1 MKQGFGKLASLEEA
15 KKIIFSLVK
24 EKENE
29 KLRLENALNRV
40 LAQNIVAKIDVPHF
54 KKSAMDGFAV
64 MAEDTFGASNTN
76 PKELPIIERIKIG
89 QVAKKE
95 LKSNQCAEIAT
106 GAPLPKNA
114 DAVLMVEYCE
124 KVDNKII
131 LYKAVTP
138 GENVIDVGSDIKKG
152 SLLLKKGT
160 VLGPRF
166 IGLLASQGTKEI
178 LVKKSPKIAY
188 FSTGDEILPIDGQL
202 EEGKIYDINS
212 FTILGSIKEQGCDA
226 LFLGILEDDK
236 ELIKQKIEEA
246 LEMADFLLL
255 SGGSSLGEEDLTAEA
270 VKELGEV
277 LVHGIAV
284 KPGKPVLIGK
294 VKNKLILGLAGYPA
308 SALFNFYI
316 LVLPMID
323 RMLGAKRKPR
333 IVKGKITK
341 KIVSTIGR
349 YEFLP
354 VRINEDRAIPI
365 QKGSS
370 AIASLADA
378 DGFIEIDE
386 NTEVLE
392 KGAEVE
398 IKLF

>member
-76 PKELPIIERIKIG
+76 PKELTIIGRIKIG

-95 LKSNQCAEIAT
+95 LKSNQCVEIAT
-106 GAPLPKNA
+106 GAPLAKNA

-166 IGLLASQGTKEI
+166 IGLLASQGIKEI

-188 FSTGDEILPIDGQL
+188 FSTGNEILPIDGQL

-212 FTILGSIKEQGCDA
+212 FTIIGSIKEQGCDA

-236 ELIKQKIEEA
+236 ELIKQKIGEA

-277 LVHGIAV
+277 LVHGIAI

-308 SALFNFYI
+308 SALSNFYI

>member
-95 LKSNQCAEIAT
+95 LKSNQCVEIAT
-106 GAPLPKNA
+106 GAPLAKNA

-166 IGLLASQGTKEI
+166 IGLLASQGIKEI

-188 FSTGDEILPIDGQL
+188 FSTGNEILPIDGQL

-308 SALFNFYI
+308 SALSNFYI

-354 VRINEDRAIPI
+354 VRISEDRAVPI

>member
-1 MKQGFGKLASLEEA
+1 
-15 KKIIFSLVK
+15 
-24 EKENE
+24 
-29 KLRLENALNRV
+29 
-40 LAQNIVAKIDVPHF
+40 
-54 KKSAMDGFAV
+54 
-64 MAEDTFGASNTN
+64 
-76 PKELPIIERIKIG
+76 
-89 QVAKKE
+89 
-95 LKSNQCAEIAT
+95 
-106 GAPLPKNA
+106 
-114 DAVLMVEYCE
+114 MVEYCE

-166 IGLLASQGTKEI
+166 IGLLASQGIKEI

-188 FSTGDEILPIDGQL
+188 FSTGNEILPIDGQL

-212 FTILGSIKEQGCDA
+212 FTIIGSIKEQGCDA

-236 ELIKQKIEEA
+236 ELIKQKIGEA

-277 LVHGIAV
+277 LVHGIAI

-294 VKNKLILGLAGYPA
+294 VKNKLILGLAGYPT
-308 SALFNFYI
+308 SALSNFYI